1 MLNFENLDEKFVR
14 IVNSSQWKELQEKF
28 NNCPDIYVLGHGG
41 NLAVADHA
49 AVDITRL
56 SNGTKNAMCPGSA
69 VVATS
74 LINDTSF
81 DQWMVAW
88 LQQRTSTRTKGQM
101 KKSLVYGISS
111 SGTSKDVIKALQW
124 ASDNGMETCLLTAK
138 PIPGKIKG
146 LTQVLLGVDY
156 YHTAECLSLLLQYQL
171 THGSGKECPPIG
183 QNSPEELEKLNW
195 NKGIRKHSYPDEEI
209 NLGIDFD
216 GVIHNNDKG
225 FYDGT
230 IYGDPIEGTED
241 ALKTL
246 ADKYTLICYT
256 AKAKPDRMLINGK
269 TGTEL
274 VWEWL
279 KKHKFDKYISKVT
292 SEKPRAVAYIDDKAI
307 RFSNWDHCLASLES
321 AIAAEELISAF
332 TITPDA
338 ILNTPALVNPTSPL
352 GTTGLKLVP
361 SATMIAVSVLV
372 PIVKSSPEIVK
383 SPVTTTLPP
392 NVALPAS
399 DISKVKAVTSEPPS
413 LPLIYKSL
421 SDTLVCIVTSL
432 DELNIRR
439 TSVPSSS

>member
-195 NKGIRKHSYPDEEI
+195 NKGIRKHSYPDEE
-209 NLGIDFD
+209 
-216 GVIHNNDKG
+216 
-225 FYDGT
+225 
-230 IYGDPIEGTED
+230 
-241 ALKTL
+241 
-246 ADKYTLICYT
+246 
-256 AKAKPDRMLINGK
+256 
-269 TGTEL
+269 
-274 VWEWL
+274 
-279 KKHKFDKYISKVT
+279 
-292 SEKPRAVAYIDDKAI
+292 
-307 RFSNWDHCLASLES
+307 
-321 AIAAEELISAF
+321 
-332 TITPDA
+332 
-338 ILNTPALVNPTSPL
+338 
-352 GTTGLKLVP
+352 
-361 SATMIAVSVLV
+361 
-372 PIVKSSPEIVK
+372 
-383 SPVTTTLPP
+383 
-392 NVALPAS
+392 
-399 DISKVKAVTSEPPS
+399 
-413 LPLIYKSL
+413 
-421 SDTLVCIVTSL
+421 
-432 DELNIRR
+432 
-439 TSVPSSS
+439 

>member
-1 MLNFENLDEKFVR
+1 MMNIENIGHRFTE
-14 IVNSSQWKELQEKF
+14 IVNTPEWNELQEKY
-28 NNCPDIYVLGHGG
+28 NKCDDIYVLGHGG
-41 NLAVADHA
+41 NMGVADHT
-49 AVDITRL
+49 AVDMTRL
-56 SNGTKNAMCPGSA
+56 SNGTKNAMCPGSC

-74 LINDTSF
+74 LINDTDF
-81 DQWMVAW
+81 TQWMVAW

-195 NKGIRKHSYPDEEI
+195 NKGIRKHSYPDEEV

-321 AIAAEELISAF
+321 AKII
-332 TITPDA
+332 
-338 ILNTPALVNPTSPL
+338 
-352 GTTGLKLVP
+352 
-361 SATMIAVSVLV
+361 
-372 PIVKSSPEIVK
+372 
-383 SPVTTTLPP
+383 
-392 NVALPAS
+392 
-399 DISKVKAVTSEPPS
+399 
-413 LPLIYKSL
+413 
-421 SDTLVCIVTSL
+421 
-432 DELNIRR
+432 
-439 TSVPSSS
+439 